1 MQNSPT
7 SNAIPLKIFITG
19 ASSGI
24 GESLARHY
32 INTRGATLGL
42 VARREDFLS
51 RLKNEL
57 KPTPEIYCCDVRD
70 AAALKAAANDFI
82 AKHGVPDIVI
92 ANAGVSRGTLT
103 EIADDL
109 EAFQEIFDINVM
121 GMVNTFH
128 AFAQPMMEAKQGTL
142 VGIASVAGFRG
153 IPGGG
158 AYSSSKAACIRYC
171 ESLRVEM
178 RAHGVS
184 VVTIC
189 PGYIRTPMTAVNK
202 FKMPFLIDV
211 NEAVIRF
218 AKAIDAKRSFTVIP
232 WTMGLAARALRL
244 VPNWLYDRVFTHM
257 PRKPRQVAKTP
268 VPAPA
273 PTPMPTTTDKP

>member
-1 MQNSPT
+1 M
-7 SNAIPLKIFITG
+7 LKIFITG

-32 INTRGATLGL
+32 AGQGTQLAL
-42 VARREDFLS
+42 VARRGDWLDRVAAS
-51 RLKNEL
+51 LTP
-57 KPTPEIYCCDVRD
+57 KPECYVCDVRD
-70 AAALKAAANDFI
+70 AKALMSAAVDFM
-82 AKHGVPDIVI
+82 AKHGVPNIVI

-103 EIADDL
+103 EIEDDL
-109 EAFQEIFDINVM
+109 PAFQDIFDINVM

-128 AFAQPMMEAKQGTL
+128 PFVEPMKAKGGGTL

-158 AYSSSKAACIRYC
+158 AYSASKAAVIRYC
-171 ESLRVEM
+171 ESLRVEL
-178 RAHGVS
+178 RSAGVA

-211 NEAVIRF
+211 DQAVIRF
-218 AKAIDAKRSFTVIP
+218 ARAIERKTSFTVIP
-232 WTMGLAARALRL
+232 WSMGIAARLLRIA
-244 VPNWLYDRVFTHM
+244 PNWLYDRVFQRM
-257 PRKPRQVAKTP
+257 PRKPR
-268 VPAPA
+268 
-273 PTPMPTTTDKP
+273 